1 MLKKIEA
8 YIKENLIEVIFELV
22 LVMLLMI
29 LNIIIGFIA
38 LVVFVSMHLSF
49 LQNFEDQ
56 TTLRQRNYENIEE
69 TIDSLTK
76 QAVFKMPF
84 PMVIINQDGEI
95 NWYNSKFIKML
106 EIEDEPENNIL
117 DAISS
122 LNLNEI
128 ISAGDDPLKIL
139 YRDKY
144 YQVYVNKVKAKDSK
158 EREMLLLYWIDR
170 TDLKEAKD
178 SIEKEKMAT
187 ILVYIDNLDEVKSSV
202 EDGVKATIAGNVE
215 TEIIN
220 YFNAF
225 EASVRKYDDDRFLI
239 IANNENLQKMIQ
251 KKFDILD
258 RVRDLKVQSIIPLTL
273 SIAATLDGETPLKQY
288 EIARSTMDIAL
299 GRGGDQA
306 VLRKGHNYEYFGG
319 KSKAVEKTTKVKAR
333 VVGGALRSLIDDAS
347 NVVIMPHKNAD
358 MDAIGSAIG
367 VVKLVRMRKKT
378 AYIALNSVNMS
389 IRNIM
394 ARLKEEESL
403 KGVVKSED
411 ELNSLIDSKTL
422 LIVVDHHK
430 KSISEAPDLVD
441 KINDRV
447 VIDHHRR
454 SGEFIESTELVFLE
468 PYASSTAELVT
479 ELFTYMTDNVVLS
492 KFEAE
497 ALLAGITVD
506 TKNFTVQTG
515 VRTFEAASMLRRFG
529 ADPEVVKKYFKE
541 DYEVIKNRADI
552 VRHSEIY
559 MNDTVIGILEDKVDN
574 SILIAAQAADEML
587 SINGMKASF
596 VAVKISNNET
606 HVSARSLGEI
616 SVQLIMEKLGGGGHL
631 NQAATRIDLS
641 VDLAVEELKRKIKEY
656 KDEEKESK
664 KESKKEEGVK

>member
-1 MLKKIEA
+1 MFKKIEA
-8 YIKENLIEVIFELV
+8 YVKENLIEVIFELV
-22 LVMLLMI
+22 LVIMLMI
-29 LNIIIGFIA
+29 LNIIVGFIA
-38 LVVFVSMHLSF
+38 LVIFVSLHIRF
-49 LQNFEDQ
+49 LQSFEDQ
-56 TTLRQRNYENIEE
+56 TTLRQKNFENIEE

-84 PMVIINQDGEI
+84 PMVIIKQDGEI

-128 ISAGDDPLKIL
+128 LGAGDEPLKIL
-139 YRDKY
+139 YRDNY
-144 YQVYVNKVKAKDSK
+144 YQVYVNKVKSKDSK
-158 EREMLLLYWIDR
+158 DGEMLLLYWINR

-178 SIEKEKMAT
+178 TIDKEKIAT
-187 ILVYIDNLDEVKSSV
+187 ILLYIDNLDEVKSSV
-202 EDGVKATIAGNVE
+202 EDSLRATITGNVE

-220 YFNAF
+220 YFNGYDAT
-225 EASVRKYDDDRFLI
+225 VRKYDDDRYLI
-239 IANNENLQKMIQ
+239 IANNENLQKIIQ

-273 SIAATLDGETPLKQY
+273 SIAATTDGETPLKQY
-288 EIARSTMDIAL
+288 EIARNTMDIAL

-306 VLRKGHNYEYFGG
+306 VLRRAHNYEYFGG

-347 NVVIMPHKNAD
+347 NVIIMPHKNAD

-367 VVKLVRMRKKT
+367 VVKLVRMRGKT

-394 ARLKEEESL
+394 ARINEEESL
-403 KGVVKSED
+403 KGVVKPEGELIGLVD
-411 ELNSLIDSKTL
+411 EKTL

-441 KINDRV
+441 QIKDRV

-541 DYEVIKNRADI
+541 DYLVIKNRADI
-552 VRHSEIY
+552 VRQSEIF
-559 MNDTVIGILEDKVDN
+559 MDDTIIGILEDKVDN

-596 VAVKISNNET
+596 VAVKVSNNET

-656 KDEEKESK
+656 KDEEN
-664 KESKKEEGVK
+664 ESKKEEGVK

>member
-1 MLKKIEA
+1 MFKKIEA
-8 YIKENLIEVIFELV
+8 YVKENLIEVIFELV
-22 LVMLLMI
+22 LVIMLMI

-38 LVVFVSMHLSF
+38 LVIFVSMHIRF

-56 TTLRQRNYENIEE
+56 TTLRQKNFENIEE

-84 PMVIINQDGEI
+84 PMVIIKQDGEI

-128 ISAGDDPLKIL
+128 LGAGDEPLKIL
-139 YRDKY
+139 YRDNY
-144 YQVYVNKVKAKDSK
+144 YQVYVNKVKSKDSK
-158 EREMLLLYWIDR
+158 DGEMLLLYWINR

-178 SIEKEKMAT
+178 TIDKEKIAT
-187 ILVYIDNLDEVKSSV
+187 ILLYIDNLDEVKSSV
-202 EDGVKATIAGNVE
+202 EDSLRATITGNVE

-220 YFNAF
+220 YFNGYDAT
-225 EASVRKYDDDRFLI
+225 VRKYDDDRYLI
-239 IANNENLQKMIQ
+239 IANNENLQKIIQ

-273 SIAATLDGETPLKQY
+273 SIAATTDGETPLEQY
-288 EIARSTMDIAL
+288 EIARNTMDIAL

-306 VLRKGHNYEYFGG
+306 VLRREHNYEYFGG

-347 NVVIMPHKNAD
+347 NVIIMPHKNAD

-367 VVKLVRMRKKT
+367 VVKLVRMRGKT

-394 ARLKEEESL
+394 ARLNEEESL
-403 KGVVKSED
+403 NGVVKPEG
-411 ELNSLIDSKTL
+411 ELIGLIDEKTL

-441 KINDRV
+441 QIKDRV

-468 PYASSTAELVT
+468 PYASSTSELVT

-541 DYEVIKNRADI
+541 DYLVIKNRADI
-552 VRHSEIY
+552 VRQSEIF
-559 MNDTVIGILEDKVDN
+559 MDDTIIGILEDKVDN

-656 KDEEKESK
+656 KDEEN
-664 KESKKEEGVK
+664 ESKKEEGVK

>member
-1 MLKKIEA
+1 MFKKIES
-8 YIKENLIEVIFELV
+8 YVKENLIEVIFELV
-22 LVMLLMI
+22 LVIMLMI

-38 LVVFVSMHLSF
+38 LVIFVSLHIRF

-56 TTLRQRNYENIEE
+56 TTLRQKNFENIEE

-84 PMVIINQDGEI
+84 PMVIIKQDGEI

-128 ISAGDDPLKIL
+128 LGAGDEPLKIL
-139 YRDKY
+139 YRDNY
-144 YQVYVNKVKAKDSK
+144 YQVYVNKVKSKDSK
-158 EREMLLLYWIDR
+158 DGEMLLLYWINR

-178 SIEKEKMAT
+178 IIDKEKIVT
-187 ILVYIDNLDEVKSSV
+187 ILLYIDNLDEVKSSV
-202 EDGVKATIAGNVE
+202 EDSLRATITGNVE

-220 YFNAF
+220 YFNGYDAT
-225 EASVRKYDDDRFLI
+225 VRKYDDDRYLI
-239 IANNENLQKMIQ
+239 IANNENLQKIIQ

-273 SIAATLDGETPLKQY
+273 SIAATTDGETPLEQY
-288 EIARSTMDIAL
+288 EIARNTMDIAL
-299 GRGGDQA
+299 GRGGDQV
-306 VLRKGHNYEYFGG
+306 VLRRAHNYEYFGG

-347 NVVIMPHKNAD
+347 NVIIMPHKNAD

-367 VVKLVRMRKKT
+367 VVKLVRMRGKT

-394 ARLKEEESL
+394 ARLNEEESL
-403 KGVVKSED
+403 KGVVKPEGELIGLVD
-411 ELNSLIDSKTL
+411 EKTL

-441 KINDRV
+441 QIKDRV

-468 PYASSTAELVT
+468 PYASSTSELVT

-541 DYEVIKNRADI
+541 DYLVIKNRADI
-552 VRHSEIY
+552 VRQSEIF
-559 MNDTVIGILEDKVDN
+559 MDDTIIGILEDKVDN

-656 KDEEKESK
+656 KDEEN
-664 KESKKEEGVK
+664 ESKKEEGVK

>member
-1 MLKKIEA
+1 MFKKIEA
-8 YIKENLIEVIFELV
+8 YVKENLIEVIFEFALV
-22 LVMLLMI
+22 IMLMI

-38 LVVFVSMHLSF
+38 LVIFVSLHIRF
-49 LQNFEDQ
+49 LQDFEDQ
-56 TTLRQRNYENIEE
+56 TTLMQKNFENIEE

-106 EIEDEPENNIL
+106 EIDGEPEDNIL

-122 LNLNEI
+122 INLNEI
-128 ISAGDDPLKIL
+128 LSAGDEPLKIL
-139 YRDKY
+139 YRDNY
-144 YQVYVNKVKAKDSK
+144 YQVYVNKVKSKDSK
-158 EREMLLLYWIDR
+158 DREMLLLYWINR

-178 SIEKEKMAT
+178 TIDKEKIAT
-187 ILVYIDNLDEVKSSV
+187 ILLYIDNLDEVKSSV
-202 EDGVKATIAGNVE
+202 EDSARATITGNVE

-220 YFNAF
+220 YFNAY
-225 EASVRKYDDDRFLI
+225 EATVRKYDDDRYLI
-239 IANNENLQKMIQ
+239 IANNENLQKIIQ

-273 SIAATLDGETPLKQY
+273 SISATTDGETPLKQY
-288 EIARSTMDIAL
+288 EIARNTMDIAL

-306 VLRKGHNYEYFGG
+306 VLRRGHNYEYFGG

-367 VVKLVRMRKKT
+367 VVKLVRMRGKT
-378 AYIALNSVNMS
+378 AYIALNSVNVS

-394 ARLKEEESL
+394 ARLKEEKSL
-403 KGVVKSED
+403 NGVVRTEA
-411 ELNSLIDSKTL
+411 ELSSLIDDKTL

-441 KINDRV
+441 QIRDRV

-541 DYEVIKNRADI
+541 DYMVIKNRADI
-552 VRHSEIY
+552 VRQSEIF
-559 MNDTVIGILEDKVDN
+559 MDDTIIGIREDKVDN
-574 SILIAAQAADEML
+574 SIRIAAQAADEML

-664 KESKKEEGVK
+664 KEEGVK

>member
-1 MLKKIEA
+1 MFKKIEA
-8 YIKENLIEVIFELV
+8 YVKENLIEVIFELA
-22 LVMLLMI
+22 LVIMLMI

-38 LVVFVSMHLSF
+38 LVIFVSLHIRF
-49 LQNFEDQ
+49 LQDFEDQ
-56 TTLRQRNYENIEE
+56 TTLMQKNFENIEE

-106 EIEDEPENNIL
+106 EIDGEPEDNIL

-122 LNLNEI
+122 INLNEI
-128 ISAGDDPLKIL
+128 LSAGDEPLKIL
-139 YRDKY
+139 YRDNY
-144 YQVYVNKVKAKDSK
+144 YQVYVNKVKSKDSK
-158 EREMLLLYWIDR
+158 DREMLLLYWINR

-178 SIEKEKMAT
+178 TIDKEKIAT
-187 ILVYIDNLDEVKSSV
+187 ILLYIDNLDEVKSSV
-202 EDGVKATIAGNVE
+202 EDSARATITGNVE

-220 YFNAF
+220 YFNAY
-225 EASVRKYDDDRFLI
+225 EATVRKYDDDRYLI
-239 IANNENLQKMIQ
+239 IANNENLQKIIQ

-273 SIAATLDGETPLKQY
+273 SIAATTDGETPLKQY
-288 EIARSTMDIAL
+288 EIARNTMDIAL

-306 VLRKGHNYEYFGG
+306 VLRRAHNYEYFGG

-367 VVKLVRMRKKT
+367 VVKLVRMRGKT

-403 KGVVKSED
+403 NGVVRTEAELSGLVD
-411 ELNSLIDSKTL
+411 EKTL

-441 KINDRV
+441 QIKDRV

-468 PYASSTAELVT
+468 PYASSTCELVT

-529 ADPEVVKKYFKE
+529 ADPESVKKYFKE
-541 DYEVIKNRADI
+541 DYMVIKNRADI
-552 VRHSEIY
+552 VRQSEIF
-559 MNDTVIGILEDKVDN
+559 MDDTIIGILEDKVDN

-664 KESKKEEGVK
+664 KEEGVK

>member
-1 MLKKIEA
+1 MFKKIEA
-8 YIKENLIEVIFELV
+8 YVKENLIEVIFELA
-22 LVMLLMI
+22 LVIMLMI

-38 LVVFVSMHLSF
+38 LVIFVSLHIRF
-49 LQNFEDQ
+49 LQDFEDQ
-56 TTLRQRNYENIEE
+56 TTLMQKNFENIEE

-106 EIEDEPENNIL
+106 EIDGEPEDNIL

-122 LNLNEI
+122 INLNEI
-128 ISAGDDPLKIL
+128 LSAGDEPLKIL
-139 YRDKY
+139 YRDNY
-144 YQVYVNKVKAKDSK
+144 YQVYVNKVKSKDSK
-158 EREMLLLYWIDR
+158 GREMLLLYWINR

-178 SIEKEKMAT
+178 TIDKEKIAT
-187 ILVYIDNLDEVKSSV
+187 ILLYIDNLDEVKSSV
-202 EDGVKATIAGNVE
+202 EDSARATITGNVE

-220 YFNAF
+220 YFNAY
-225 EASVRKYDDDRFLI
+225 EATVRKYDDDRYLI
-239 IANNENLQKMIQ
+239 IANNENLQKIIQ

-273 SIAATLDGETPLKQY
+273 SISATTDGETPLKQY
-288 EIARSTMDIAL
+288 EIARNTMDIAL

-306 VLRKGHNYEYFGG
+306 VLRRGHNYEYFGG

-367 VVKLVRMRKKT
+367 VVKLVRMRGKT

-394 ARLKEEESL
+394 ARLKEEKSL
-403 KGVVKSED
+403 NGVVRTEA
-411 ELNSLIDSKTL
+411 ELSSLIDDKTL

-441 KINDRV
+441 QIRDRV

-541 DYEVIKNRADI
+541 DYMVIKNRADI
-552 VRHSEIY
+552 VRQSEIF
-559 MNDTVIGILEDKVDN
+559 MDDTIIGILEDKVDN

-664 KESKKEEGVK
+664 KEEGVK

>member
-1 MLKKIEA
+1 MFKKIEA
-8 YIKENLIEVIFELV
+8 YVKENLIEVIFELV
-22 LVMLLMI
+22 LVIMLMI
-29 LNIIIGFIA
+29 LNIIVGFIA
-38 LVVFVSMHLSF
+38 LVIFVSLHIRF

-56 TTLRQRNYENIEE
+56 TTLRQKNFENIEE

-84 PMVIINQDGEI
+84 PMVIIKQDGEI

-106 EIEDEPENNIL
+106 ENEDEPENNIL

-128 ISAGDDPLKIL
+128 LGAGDEPLKIL
-139 YRDKY
+139 YRDNY
-144 YQVYVNKVKAKDSK
+144 YQVYVNKVKSKDSK
-158 EREMLLLYWIDR
+158 DGEMLLLYWINR

-178 SIEKEKMAT
+178 TIDKEKIAT
-187 ILVYIDNLDEVKSSV
+187 ILLYIDNLDEVKSSV
-202 EDGVKATIAGNVE
+202 EDSLRATITGNVE

-220 YFNAF
+220 YFNGYDAT
-225 EASVRKYDDDRFLI
+225 VRKYDDDRYLI
-239 IANNENLQKMIQ
+239 IANNENLQKIIQ

-258 RVRDLKVQSIIPLTL
+258 KVRDLKVQSIIPLTL
-273 SIAATLDGETPLKQY
+273 SIAATTDGETPLEQY
-288 EIARSTMDIAL
+288 EIARNTMDIAL

-306 VLRKGHNYEYFGG
+306 VLRRAHNYEYFGG

-347 NVVIMPHKNAD
+347 NVIIMPHKNAD

-367 VVKLVRMRKKT
+367 VVKLVRMRGKT
-378 AYIALNSVNMS
+378 PYIALNSVNMS

-394 ARLKEEESL
+394 ARINEEESL
-403 KGVVKSED
+403 KGVVKPEG
-411 ELNSLIDSKTL
+411 ELIGLIDEKTL

-441 KINDRV
+441 QIKDRV

-468 PYASSTAELVT
+468 PYASSTSELVT

-541 DYEVIKNRADI
+541 DYLVIKNRADI
-552 VRHSEIY
+552 VRQSEIF
-559 MNDTVIGILEDKVDN
+559 MDDTIIGILEDKVDN

-656 KDEEKESK
+656 KDEEN
-664 KESKKEEGVK
+664 ESKKEEGVK

>member
-1 MLKKIEA
+1 MFKKIEA
-8 YIKENLIEVIFELV
+8 YVKENLIEVIFELA
-22 LVMLLMI
+22 LVIMLMI

-38 LVVFVSMHLSF
+38 LVIFVSLHIRF
-49 LQNFEDQ
+49 LQDFEDQ
-56 TTLRQRNYENIEE
+56 TTLMQKNFENIEE

-106 EIEDEPENNIL
+106 EIDGEPEDNIL

-122 LNLNEI
+122 INLNEI
-128 ISAGDDPLKIL
+128 LSAGDEPLKIL
-139 YRDKY
+139 YRDNY
-144 YQVYVNKVKAKDSK
+144 YQVYVNKVKSKDSK
-158 EREMLLLYWIDR
+158 DREMLLLYWFNR

-178 SIEKEKMAT
+178 TIDKEKIAT
-187 ILVYIDNLDEVKSSV
+187 ILLYIDNLDEVKSSV
-202 EDGVKATIAGNVE
+202 EDSARATITGNVE

-220 YFNAF
+220 YFNAY
-225 EASVRKYDDDRFLI
+225 EATVRKYDDDRYLI
-239 IANNENLQKMIQ
+239 IANNENLQKIIQ

-273 SIAATLDGETPLKQY
+273 SISATTDGETPLKQY
-288 EIARSTMDIAL
+288 EIARNTMDIAL

-306 VLRKGHNYEYFGG
+306 VLRRGHNYEYFGG

-367 VVKLVRMRKKT
+367 VVKLVRMRGKT

-394 ARLKEEESL
+394 ARLKEEKSL
-403 KGVVKSED
+403 NGVVRTEAELSGLVD
-411 ELNSLIDSKTL
+411 EKTL

-441 KINDRV
+441 QIKDRV

-468 PYASSTAELVT
+468 PYASSTCELVT

-529 ADPEVVKKYFKE
+529 ADPESVKKYFKE
-541 DYEVIKNRADI
+541 DYMVIKNRADI
-552 VRHSEIY
+552 VRQSEIF
-559 MNDTVIGILEDKVDN
+559 MDDTIIGILEDKVDN

-664 KESKKEEGVK
+664 KEEGVK

>member
-1 MLKKIEA
+1 MFKKIEA
-8 YIKENLIEVIFELV
+8 YVKENLIEVIFELV
-22 LVMLLMI
+22 LIIMLMI

-38 LVVFVSMHLSF
+38 LVIFVSLHIRF

-56 TTLRQRNYENIEE
+56 TTLRQKNFENIEE

-84 PMVIINQDGEI
+84 PMVIIKQDGEI

-106 EIEDEPENNIL
+106 QIEDEPENNIL

-128 ISAGDDPLKIL
+128 LGAGDEPLKIL
-139 YRDKY
+139 YRDNY
-144 YQVYVNKVKAKDSK
+144 YQVYVNKVKSKDSK
-158 EREMLLLYWIDR
+158 DREMLLLYWINR

-178 SIEKEKMAT
+178 TIDKEKIAT
-187 ILVYIDNLDEVKSSV
+187 ILLYIDNLDEVKSSV
-202 EDGVKATIAGNVE
+202 EDSVRATITGNVE

-220 YFNAF
+220 YFNGYDAT
-225 EASVRKYDDDRFLI
+225 VRKYDDDRYLI
-239 IANNENLQKMIQ
+239 IANNENLQKIIQ

-258 RVRDLKVQSIIPLTL
+258 RVRDLKIQSIIPLTL
-273 SIAATLDGETPLKQY
+273 SIAATTDGETPLEQY
-288 EIARSTMDIAL
+288 EIARNTMDIAL

-306 VLRKGHNYEYFGG
+306 VLRREHNYEYFGG

-347 NVVIMPHKNAD
+347 NVIIMPHKNAD

-367 VVKLVRMRKKT
+367 VVKLVRMRGKT

-394 ARLKEEESL
+394 ARINEEESL
-403 KGVVKSED
+403 KGVVKPEGELIGLVD
-411 ELNSLIDSKTL
+411 EKTL

-441 KINDRV
+441 QIKDRV

-468 PYASSTAELVT
+468 PYASSTSELIT

-541 DYEVIKNRADI
+541 DYLVIKNRADI
-552 VRHSEIY
+552 VRQSEIF
-559 MNDTVIGILEDKVDN
+559 MDDTIIGILEDKVDN

-656 KDEEKESK
+656 KDEEN
-664 KESKKEEGVK
+664 ESKKEEGVK

>member
-1 MLKKIEA
+1 MFKKIEA
-8 YIKENLIEVIFELV
+8 YVKENLIEVIFELA
-22 LVMLLMI
+22 LVIMLMI

-38 LVVFVSMHLSF
+38 LVIFVSLHIRF
-49 LQNFEDQ
+49 LQDFEDQ
-56 TTLRQRNYENIEE
+56 TTLMQKNFENIEE

-95 NWYNSKFIKML
+95 NWCNSKFIKML
-106 EIEDEPENNIL
+106 EIDGEPEDNIL

-122 LNLNEI
+122 INLNEI
-128 ISAGDDPLKIL
+128 LSAGDEPLKIL
-139 YRDKY
+139 YRDNY
-144 YQVYVNKVKAKDSK
+144 YQVYVNKVKSKDSK
-158 EREMLLLYWIDR
+158 DREMLLLYWINR

-178 SIEKEKMAT
+178 TIDKEKIAT
-187 ILVYIDNLDEVKSSV
+187 ILLYIDNLDEVKSSV
-202 EDGVKATIAGNVE
+202 EDSARATITGNVE

-220 YFNAF
+220 YFNAY
-225 EASVRKYDDDRFLI
+225 EATVRKYDDDRYLI
-239 IANNENLQKMIQ
+239 IANNENLQKIIQ

-273 SIAATLDGETPLKQY
+273 SISATTDGETPLKQY
-288 EIARSTMDIAL
+288 EIARNTMDIAL

-306 VLRKGHNYEYFGG
+306 VLRRGHNYEYFGG

-367 VVKLVRMRKKT
+367 VVKLVRMRGKT
-378 AYIALNSVNMS
+378 AYIALNSVNVS

-394 ARLKEEESL
+394 ARLKEEKSL
-403 KGVVKSED
+403 NGVVRTEA
-411 ELNSLIDSKTL
+411 ELSSLIDDKTL

-441 KINDRV
+441 QIRDRV

-541 DYEVIKNRADI
+541 DYMVIKNRADI
-552 VRHSEIY
+552 VRQSEIF
-559 MNDTVIGILEDKVDN
+559 MDDTIIGILEDKVDN

-664 KESKKEEGVK
+664 KEEGVK

>member
-1 MLKKIEA
+1 MFKKIEV
-8 YIKENLIEVIFELV
+8 YVKENLIEVIFELV
-22 LVMLLMI
+22 LVIMLMI

-38 LVVFVSMHLSF
+38 LVIFVSLHVRF

-56 TTLRQRNYENIEE
+56 TTLRQKNFENIEE

-84 PMVIINQDGEI
+84 PMVIIKQDGEI

-128 ISAGDDPLKIL
+128 LGAGDEPLKIL
-139 YRDKY
+139 YRDNY
-144 YQVYVNKVKAKDSK
+144 YQVYVNKVKSKDSK
-158 EREMLLLYWIDR
+158 DGEMLLLYWINR

-178 SIEKEKMAT
+178 TIDKEKIAT
-187 ILVYIDNLDEVKSSV
+187 ILLYIDNLDEVKSSV
-202 EDGVKATIAGNVE
+202 EDSLRATITGNVE

-220 YFNAF
+220 YFNGYDAT
-225 EASVRKYDDDRFLI
+225 VRKYDDDRYLI
-239 IANNENLQKMIQ
+239 IANNENLQKIIQ

-258 RVRDLKVQSIIPLTL
+258 KVRDLKVQSIIPLTL
-273 SIAATLDGETPLKQY
+273 SIASTTDGETPLEQY
-288 EIARSTMDIAL
+288 EIARNTMDIAL

-306 VLRKGHNYEYFGG
+306 VLRRGHNYEYFGG

-347 NVVIMPHKNAD
+347 NVIIMPHKNAD

-367 VVKLVRMRKKT
+367 VVKLVRMRGKT
-378 AYIALNSVNMS
+378 PYIALNSVNMS

-394 ARLKEEESL
+394 ARINEEESL
-403 KGVVKSED
+403 KGVVKPEG
-411 ELNSLIDSKTL
+411 ELIGLIDEKTL

-441 KINDRV
+441 QIKDRV

-468 PYASSTAELVT
+468 PYASSTSELVT

-541 DYEVIKNRADI
+541 DYLVIKNRADI
-552 VRHSEIY
+552 VRQSEIF
-559 MNDTVIGILEDKVDN
+559 MDDTIIGILEDKVDN

-656 KDEEKESK
+656 KDEEN
-664 KESKKEEGVK
+664 ESKKEEGVK

>member
-1 MLKKIEA
+1 MFKKIEA
-8 YIKENLIEVIFELV
+8 YVKENLIEVIFEFALV
-22 LVMLLMI
+22 IMLMI

-38 LVVFVSMHLSF
+38 LVIFVSLHIRF
-49 LQNFEDQ
+49 LQDFEDQ
-56 TTLRQRNYENIEE
+56 TTLMQKNFENIEE

-106 EIEDEPENNIL
+106 EIDGEPEDNIL

-122 LNLNEI
+122 INLNEI
-128 ISAGDDPLKIL
+128 LSAGDEPLKIL
-139 YRDKY
+139 YRDNY
-144 YQVYVNKVKAKDSK
+144 YQVYVNKVKSKDSK
-158 EREMLLLYWIDR
+158 DREMLLLYWINR

-178 SIEKEKMAT
+178 TIDKEKIAT
-187 ILVYIDNLDEVKSSV
+187 ILLYIDNLDEVKSSV
-202 EDGVKATIAGNVE
+202 EDSARATITGNVE

-220 YFNAF
+220 YFNAY
-225 EASVRKYDDDRFLI
+225 EATVRKYDDDRYLI
-239 IANNENLQKMIQ
+239 IANNENLQKIIQ

-273 SIAATLDGETPLKQY
+273 SISATTDGETPLKQY
-288 EIARSTMDIAL
+288 EIARNTMDIVL

-306 VLRKGHNYEYFGG
+306 VLRRAHNYEYFGG

-367 VVKLVRMRKKT
+367 VVKLVRMRGKT

-394 ARLKEEESL
+394 ARLKEEKSL
-403 KGVVKSED
+403 NGVVRTEAELSGLVD
-411 ELNSLIDSKTL
+411 EKTL

-441 KINDRV
+441 QIKDRV

-468 PYASSTAELVT
+468 PYASSTCELVT

-541 DYEVIKNRADI
+541 DYMVIKNRADI
-552 VRHSEIY
+552 VRQSEIF
-559 MNDTVIGILEDKVDN
+559 MDDTIIGILEDKVDN

-664 KESKKEEGVK
+664 KEEGVK

>member
-1 MLKKIEA
+1 MLRKIEN
-8 YIKENLIEVIFELV
+8 YIKENIIEVIFELA
-22 LVMLLMI
+22 LVILLMI

-38 LVVFVSMHLSF
+38 LVIFVSMHLNF
-49 LQNFEDQ
+49 IRNFEDR
-56 TTLRQRNYENIEE
+56 TTLRQKNFEIIEE

-84 PMVIINQDGEI
+84 PIVVINQDGEI

-106 EIEDEPENNIL
+106 QIDGEPEDNIV

-122 LNLNEI
+122 INIGEI
-128 ISAGDDPLKIL
+128 LSAGDDALKIL

-144 YQVYVNKVKAKDSK
+144 YHLYVNKVKAKDSK
-158 EREMLLLYWIDR
+158 DRQMLLLYWIDR

-178 SIEKEKMAT
+178 TIEKERNAT
-187 ILVYIDNLDEVKSSV
+187 ILLYIDNLDEVKNSV
-202 EDGVKATIAGNVE
+202 EDNMKATIVGNVE

-220 YFNAF
+220 YFGAY
-225 EASVRKYDDDRFLI
+225 EATVRKYDDDRYLI
-239 IANNENLQKMIQ
+239 IANNENLQKIIQ

-258 RVRDLKVQSIIPLTL
+258 RVRELKVQSIIPITL
-273 SIAATLDGETPLKQY
+273 SIAATIDGETPLKQY
-288 EIARSTMDIAL
+288 DIARSTMDIAL

-306 VLRKGHNYEYFGG
+306 VFRSGHNYEYFGG

-367 VVKLVRMRKKT
+367 VVKLVRMRNKT

-389 IRNIM
+389 IKNIM
-394 ARLKEEESL
+394 ARLNEEESL
-403 KGVVKSED
+403 KDVVKTED
-411 ELNSLIDSKTL
+411 ELNGLIDDKTL

-430 KSISEAPDLVD
+430 KSISEAPNLLD
-441 KINDRV
+441 KIKDRV

-454 SGEFIESTELVFLE
+454 SNEFIESTELVFLE
-468 PYASSTAELVT
+468 PYASSTSELVT

-506 TKNFTVQTG
+506 TKNFTIQTG

-541 DYEVIKNRADI
+541 DYLVIKNRADI
-552 VRHSEIY
+552 IRQSEIF
-559 MNDTVIGILEDKVDN
+559 MHDIAIGILEDKVDN
-574 SILIAAQAADEML
+574 SVLIAAQAADELL
-587 SINGMKASF
+587 SINGIKASF
-596 VAVKISNNET
+596 VAVRISNNET

-631 NQAATRIDLS
+631 TQAATRIDLS
-641 VDLAVEELKRKIKEY
+641 VELAVEELKRKIKEY
-656 KDEEKESK
+656 KDEEN
-664 KESKKEEGVK
+664 ESKKEEGVK

>member
-1 MLKKIEA
+1 MFKKIEA
-8 YIKENLIEVIFELV
+8 YVKENLIEVIFELA
-22 LVMLLMI
+22 LVILLMI

-38 LVVFVSMHLSF
+38 LVIFVSLHIRF
-49 LQNFEDQ
+49 LQDFEDQ
-56 TTLRQRNYENIEE
+56 TTLMQKNFENIEE

-106 EIEDEPENNIL
+106 EIDGEPENNIL

-122 LNLNEI
+122 INLNEI
-128 ISAGDDPLKIL
+128 LSAGDEPLKIL
-139 YRDKY
+139 YRDNY
-144 YQVYVNKVKAKDSK
+144 YQVYVNKVKSKDSK
-158 EREMLLLYWIDR
+158 DREMLLLYWINR

-178 SIEKEKMAT
+178 TIDKEKIAT
-187 ILVYIDNLDEVKSSV
+187 ILLYIDNLDEVKSSV
-202 EDGVKATIAGNVE
+202 EDSARATITGNVE

-220 YFNAF
+220 YFNAY
-225 EASVRKYDDDRFLI
+225 EATVRKYDDDRYLI
-239 IANNENLQKMIQ
+239 IANNENLQKIIQ

-273 SIAATLDGETPLKQY
+273 SISATTDGETPLKQY
-288 EIARSTMDIAL
+288 EIARNTMDIAL

-306 VLRKGHNYEYFGG
+306 VLRRGHNYEYFGG

-367 VVKLVRMRKKT
+367 VVKLVRMRGKT

-394 ARLKEEESL
+394 ARLKEEKSL
-403 KGVVKSED
+403 NGVVRTEA
-411 ELNSLIDSKTL
+411 ELSSLIDDKTL

-441 KINDRV
+441 QIRDRV

-541 DYEVIKNRADI
+541 DYMVIKNRADI
-552 VRHSEIY
+552 VRQSEIF
-559 MNDTVIGILEDKVDN
+559 MDDTIIGILEDKVDN

-664 KESKKEEGVK
+664 KEEGVK

>member
-1 MLKKIEA
+1 MFKKIEA
-8 YIKENLIEVIFELV
+8 YVKENLIEVIFELA
-22 LVMLLMI
+22 LVIMLMI

-38 LVVFVSMHLSF
+38 LVIFVSLHIRF
-49 LQNFEDQ
+49 LQDFEDQ
-56 TTLRQRNYENIEE
+56 TTLMQKNFENIEE

-84 PMVIINQDGEI
+84 PMVIISQDGEI

-106 EIEDEPENNIL
+106 EIDGEPENNIL

-128 ISAGDDPLKIL
+128 LSAGDEPLKIL
-139 YRDKY
+139 YRDNY
-144 YQVYVNKVKAKDSK
+144 YQVYVNKVKSKDSK
-158 EREMLLLYWIDR
+158 DREMLLLYWINR

-178 SIEKEKMAT
+178 TIDKEKIAT
-187 ILVYIDNLDEVKSSV
+187 ILLYIDNLDEVKSSV
-202 EDGVKATIAGNVE
+202 EDSARATITGNVE

-220 YFNAF
+220 YFNAY
-225 EASVRKYDDDRFLI
+225 EATVRKYDDDRYLI
-239 IANNENLQKMIQ
+239 IANNENLQKIIQ

-273 SIAATLDGETPLKQY
+273 SISATTDGETPLKQY
-288 EIARSTMDIAL
+288 EIARNTMDIAL

-306 VLRKGHNYEYFGG
+306 VLRRGHNYEYFGG

-367 VVKLVRMRKKT
+367 VVKLVRMRGKT

-403 KGVVKSED
+403 NGVVRTEAELSGLVD
-411 ELNSLIDSKTL
+411 EKTL

-441 KINDRV
+441 QIRDRV

-468 PYASSTAELVT
+468 PYASSTCELVT

-529 ADPEVVKKYFKE
+529 ADPESVKKYFKE
-541 DYEVIKNRADI
+541 DYMVIKNRADI
-552 VRHSEIY
+552 VRQSEIF
-559 MNDTVIGILEDKVDN
+559 MDDTIIGILEDKVDN

-656 KDEEKESK
+656 KDEEKK
-664 KESKKEEGVK
+664 SKKEEGVK

>member
-1 MLKKIEA
+1 MFKKIEA
-8 YIKENLIEVIFELV
+8 YVKENLIEVIFELV
-22 LVMLLMI
+22 LVIMLMI

-38 LVVFVSMHLSF
+38 LVIFVSLHIRF

-56 TTLRQRNYENIEE
+56 TTLRQKNFENIEE

-84 PMVIINQDGEI
+84 PMVIIKQDGEI

-128 ISAGDDPLKIL
+128 LGAGDEPLKIL
-139 YRDKY
+139 YRDNY
-144 YQVYVNKVKAKDSK
+144 YQVYVNKVKSKDSK
-158 EREMLLLYWIDR
+158 DGEMLLLYWINR

-178 SIEKEKMAT
+178 TIDKEKIAT
-187 ILVYIDNLDEVKSSV
+187 ILLYIDNLDEVKSSV
-202 EDGVKATIAGNVE
+202 EDSLRATITGNVE

-220 YFNAF
+220 YFNGYDAT
-225 EASVRKYDDDRFLI
+225 VRKYDDDRYLI
-239 IANNENLQKMIQ
+239 IANNENLQKIIQ

-258 RVRDLKVQSIIPLTL
+258 KVRDLKVQSIIPLTL
-273 SIAATLDGETPLKQY
+273 SIASTTDGETPLEQY
-288 EIARSTMDIAL
+288 EIARNTMDIAL

-306 VLRKGHNYEYFGG
+306 VLRRGHNYEYFGG

-347 NVVIMPHKNAD
+347 NVIIMPHKNAD

-367 VVKLVRMRKKT
+367 VVKLVRMRGKT
-378 AYIALNSVNMS
+378 PYIALNSVNMS

-394 ARLKEEESL
+394 ARINEEESL
-403 KGVVKSED
+403 KGVVKPEG
-411 ELNSLIDSKTL
+411 ELIGLIDEKTL

-441 KINDRV
+441 QIKDRV

-468 PYASSTAELVT
+468 PYASSTSELVT

-541 DYEVIKNRADI
+541 DYLVIKNRADI
-552 VRHSEIY
+552 VRQSEIF
-559 MNDTVIGILEDKVDN
+559 MDDTIIGILEDKVDN

-656 KDEEKESK
+656 KDEEN
-664 KESKKEEGVK
+664 ESKKEEGVK

>member
-1 MLKKIEA
+1 MFKKIEA
-8 YIKENLIEVIFELV
+8 YVKENLIEVIFEFALV
-22 LVMLLMI
+22 IMLMI

-38 LVVFVSMHLSF
+38 LVIFVSLHIRF
-49 LQNFEDQ
+49 LQDFEDQ
-56 TTLRQRNYENIEE
+56 TTLMQKNFENIEE

-106 EIEDEPENNIL
+106 EIDGEPEDNIL

-122 LNLNEI
+122 INLNEI
-128 ISAGDDPLKIL
+128 LSAGDEPLKIL
-139 YRDKY
+139 YRDNY
-144 YQVYVNKVKAKDSK
+144 YQVYVNKVKSKDSK
-158 EREMLLLYWIDR
+158 DREMLLLYWINR

-178 SIEKEKMAT
+178 TIDKEKIAT
-187 ILVYIDNLDEVKSSV
+187 ILLYIDNLDEVKSSV
-202 EDGVKATIAGNVE
+202 EDSARATITGNVE

-220 YFNAF
+220 YFNAY
-225 EASVRKYDDDRFLI
+225 EATVRKYDDDRYLI
-239 IANNENLQKMIQ
+239 IANNENLQKIIQ

-273 SIAATLDGETPLKQY
+273 SISATTDGETPLKQY
-288 EIARSTMDIAL
+288 EIARNTMDIAL

-306 VLRKGHNYEYFGG
+306 VLRRGHNYEYFGG

-367 VVKLVRMRKKT
+367 VVKLVRMRGKT
-378 AYIALNSVNMS
+378 AYIALNSVNVS

-394 ARLKEEESL
+394 ARLKEEKSL
-403 KGVVKSED
+403 NGVVRTEA
-411 ELNSLIDSKTL
+411 ELSSLIDDKTL

-441 KINDRV
+441 QIRDRV

-541 DYEVIKNRADI
+541 DYMVIKNRADI
-552 VRHSEIY
+552 VRQSEIF
-559 MNDTVIGILEDKVDN
+559 MDDTIIGILEDKVDN

-664 KESKKEEGVK
+664 KEEGVK

>member
-1 MLKKIEA
+1 MFKKIEA
-8 YIKENLIEVIFELV
+8 YVKENLIEVIFELA
-22 LVMLLMI
+22 LVIMLMI

-38 LVVFVSMHLSF
+38 LVIFVSLHIRF
-49 LQNFEDQ
+49 LQDFEDQ
-56 TTLRQRNYENIEE
+56 TTLMQKNFENIEE

-106 EIEDEPENNIL
+106 EIDGEPEDNIL

-122 LNLNEI
+122 INLNEI
-128 ISAGDDPLKIL
+128 LSAGDEPLKIL
-139 YRDKY
+139 YRDNY
-144 YQVYVNKVKAKDSK
+144 YQVYVNKVKSKDSK
-158 EREMLLLYWIDR
+158 DREMLLLYWINR

-178 SIEKEKMAT
+178 TIDKEKIAT
-187 ILVYIDNLDEVKSSV
+187 ILLYIDNLNEVKSSV
-202 EDGVKATIAGNVE
+202 EDSARATITGNVE

-220 YFNAF
+220 YFNAY
-225 EASVRKYDDDRFLI
+225 EATVRKYDDDRYLI
-239 IANNENLQKMIQ
+239 IANNENLQKIIQ

-273 SIAATLDGETPLKQY
+273 SISATTDGETPLKQY
-288 EIARSTMDIAL
+288 EIARNTMDIAL

-306 VLRKGHNYEYFGG
+306 VLRRGHNYEYFGG

-367 VVKLVRMRKKT
+367 VVKLVRMRGKT

-403 KGVVKSED
+403 NGVVRTEA
-411 ELNSLIDSKTL
+411 ELSGLVDDKTL

-441 KINDRV
+441 QIKDRV

-468 PYASSTAELVT
+468 PYASSTCELVT

-529 ADPEVVKKYFKE
+529 ADPESVKKYFKE
-541 DYEVIKNRADI
+541 DYMVIKNRADI
-552 VRHSEIY
+552 VRQSEIF
-559 MNDTVIGILEDKVDN
+559 MDDTIIGILEDKVDN

-664 KESKKEEGVK
+664 KEEGVK

>member
-1 MLKKIEA
+1 MFKKIEA
-8 YIKENLIEVIFELV
+8 YVKENLIEVIFELA
-22 LVMLLMI
+22 LVIMLMI

-38 LVVFVSMHLSF
+38 LVIFVSLHIRF
-49 LQNFEDQ
+49 LQDFEDQ
-56 TTLRQRNYENIEE
+56 TTLMQKNFENIEE

-106 EIEDEPENNIL
+106 EIDGEPEDNIL

-122 LNLNEI
+122 INLNEI
-128 ISAGDDPLKIL
+128 LSAGDEPLKIL
-139 YRDKY
+139 YRDNY
-144 YQVYVNKVKAKDSK
+144 YQVYVNKVKSKDSK
-158 EREMLLLYWIDR
+158 DREMLLLYWINR

-178 SIEKEKMAT
+178 TIDKEKIAT
-187 ILVYIDNLDEVKSSV
+187 ILLYIDNLDEVKSSV
-202 EDGVKATIAGNVE
+202 EDSARATITGNVE

-220 YFNAF
+220 YFNAY
-225 EASVRKYDDDRFLI
+225 EATVRKYDDDRYLI
-239 IANNENLQKMIQ
+239 IANNENLQKIIQ

-273 SIAATLDGETPLKQY
+273 SISATTDGETPLKQY
-288 EIARSTMDIAL
+288 EIARNTMDIAL

-306 VLRKGHNYEYFGG
+306 VLRRGHNYEYFGG

-367 VVKLVRMRKKT
+367 VVKLVRMRGKT
-378 AYIALNSVNMS
+378 AYIALNSVNVS

-394 ARLKEEESL
+394 ARLKEEKSL
-403 KGVVKSED
+403 NGVVRTEA
-411 ELNSLIDSKTL
+411 ELSSLIDDKTL

-441 KINDRV
+441 QIRDRV

-541 DYEVIKNRADI
+541 DYMVIKNRADI
-552 VRHSEIY
+552 VRQSEIF
-559 MNDTVIGILEDKVDN
+559 MDDTIIGILEDKVDN

-656 KDEEKESK
+656 KDEEKK
-664 KESKKEEGVK
+664 SKKEEGVK

>member
-1 MLKKIEA
+1 MFKKIEA
-8 YIKENLIEVIFELV
+8 YVKENLIEVIFELA
-22 LVMLLMI
+22 LVIMLMI

-38 LVVFVSMHLSF
+38 LVIFVSLHIRF

-56 TTLRQRNYENIEE
+56 TTLMQKNFENIEE

-106 EIEDEPENNIL
+106 EIDGEPEDNIL

-122 LNLNEI
+122 INLNEI
-128 ISAGDDPLKIL
+128 LSAGDEPLKIL
-139 YRDKY
+139 YRDNY
-144 YQVYVNKVKAKDSK
+144 YQVYVNKVKSKDSK
-158 EREMLLLYWIDR
+158 DREMLLLYWINR

-178 SIEKEKMAT
+178 TIDKEKIAT
-187 ILVYIDNLDEVKSSV
+187 ILLYIDNLDEVKSSV
-202 EDGVKATIAGNVE
+202 EDSARATITGNVE

-220 YFNAF
+220 YFNAY
-225 EASVRKYDDDRFLI
+225 EATVRKYDDDRYLI
-239 IANNENLQKMIQ
+239 IANNENLQKIIQ

-258 RVRDLKVQSIIPLTL
+258 RIRDLKVQSIIPLTL
-273 SIAATLDGETPLKQY
+273 SISATTDGETPLKQY
-288 EIARSTMDIAL
+288 EIARNTMDIAL

-306 VLRKGHNYEYFGG
+306 VLRRGHNYEYFGG

-367 VVKLVRMRKKT
+367 VVKLVRMRGKT

-403 KGVVKSED
+403 NGVVRTEA
-411 ELNSLIDSKTL
+411 ELSSLIDDKTL

-441 KINDRV
+441 QIRDRV

-479 ELFTYMTDNVVLS
+479 ELFTYMTDNVILS

-541 DYEVIKNRADI
+541 DYMVIKNRADI
-552 VRHSEIY
+552 VRQSEIF
-559 MNDTVIGILEDKVDN
+559 MDDTIIGILEDKVDN

-664 KESKKEEGVK
+664 KEEGVK

>member
-1 MLKKIEA
+1 MFKKIEA
-8 YIKENLIEVIFELV
+8 YVKENLIEVIFELV
-22 LVMLLMI
+22 LVIMLMI
-29 LNIIIGFIA
+29 LNIIVGFIA
-38 LVVFVSMHLSF
+38 LVIFVSLHIRF
-49 LQNFEDQ
+49 LQSFEDQ
-56 TTLRQRNYENIEE
+56 TTLRQKNFENIEE

-84 PMVIINQDGEI
+84 PMVIIKQDGEI

-106 EIEDEPENNIL
+106 ENEDEPENNIL
-117 DAISS
+117 DTISS

-128 ISAGDDPLKIL
+128 LGAGDEPLKIL
-139 YRDKY
+139 YRDNY
-144 YQVYVNKVKAKDSK
+144 YQVYVNKVKSKDSK
-158 EREMLLLYWIDR
+158 DGEMLLLYWINR

-178 SIEKEKMAT
+178 TIDKEKIAT
-187 ILVYIDNLDEVKSSV
+187 ILLYIDNLDEVKSSV
-202 EDGVKATIAGNVE
+202 EDSLRATITGNVE

-220 YFNAF
+220 YFNGYDAT
-225 EASVRKYDDDRFLI
+225 VRKYDDDRYLI
-239 IANNENLQKMIQ
+239 IANNENLQKIIQ

-273 SIAATLDGETPLKQY
+273 SIAATTDGETPLEQY
-288 EIARSTMDIAL
+288 EIARNTMDIAL

-306 VLRKGHNYEYFGG
+306 VLRRGHNYEYFGG

-347 NVVIMPHKNAD
+347 NVIIMPHKNAD

-367 VVKLVRMRKKT
+367 VVKLVRMRGKT
-378 AYIALNSVNMS
+378 PYIALNSVNMS

-394 ARLKEEESL
+394 ARINEEESL
-403 KGVVKSED
+403 KGVVKPEG
-411 ELNSLIDSKTL
+411 ELIGLIDDKTL

-441 KINDRV
+441 QIKDRV

-468 PYASSTAELVT
+468 PYASSTSELVT

-541 DYEVIKNRADI
+541 DYLVIKNRADI
-552 VRHSEIY
+552 VRQSEIF
-559 MNDTVIGILEDKVDN
+559 MDDTIIGILEDKVDN

-656 KDEEKESK
+656 KDEEN
-664 KESKKEEGVK
+664 ESKKEEGVK

>member
-1 MLKKIEA
+1 MFKKIEA
-8 YIKENLIEVIFELV
+8 YVKENLIEVIFEFALV
-22 LVMLLMI
+22 IMLMI

-38 LVVFVSMHLSF
+38 LVIFVSLHIRF
-49 LQNFEDQ
+49 LQDFEDQ
-56 TTLRQRNYENIEE
+56 TTLMQKNFENIEE

-106 EIEDEPENNIL
+106 EIDGEPEDNIL

-122 LNLNEI
+122 INLNEI
-128 ISAGDDPLKIL
+128 LSAGDEPLKIL
-139 YRDKY
+139 YRDNY
-144 YQVYVNKVKAKDSK
+144 YQVYVNKVKSKDSK
-158 EREMLLLYWIDR
+158 DREMLLLYWINR

-178 SIEKEKMAT
+178 TIDKEKIAT
-187 ILVYIDNLDEVKSSV
+187 ILLYIDNLDEVKSSV
-202 EDGVKATIAGNVE
+202 EDSARATITGNVE

-220 YFNAF
+220 YFNAY
-225 EASVRKYDDDRFLI
+225 EATVRKYDDDRYLI
-239 IANNENLQKMIQ
+239 IANNENLQKIIQ

-273 SIAATLDGETPLKQY
+273 SISATTDGETPLKQY
-288 EIARSTMDIAL
+288 EIARNTMDIAL

-306 VLRKGHNYEYFGG
+306 VLRRGHNYEYFGG

-367 VVKLVRMRKKT
+367 VVKLVRMRGKT

-403 KGVVKSED
+403 NGVVRTEAELSGLVD
-411 ELNSLIDSKTL
+411 EKTL

-441 KINDRV
+441 QIRDRV

-468 PYASSTAELVT
+468 PYASSTCELVT

-541 DYEVIKNRADI
+541 DYMVIKNRADI
-552 VRHSEIY
+552 VRQSEIF
-559 MNDTVIGILEDKVDN
+559 MDDTIIGILEDKVDN

-664 KESKKEEGVK
+664 KEEGVK

>member
-1 MLKKIEA
+1 MFKKIEA
-8 YIKENLIEVIFELV
+8 YVKENLIEVIFELA
-22 LVMLLMI
+22 LVIMLMI

-38 LVVFVSMHLSF
+38 LVIFVSLHIRF
-49 LQNFEDQ
+49 LQDFEDQ
-56 TTLRQRNYENIEE
+56 TTLMQKNFENIEE

-106 EIEDEPENNIL
+106 EIDGEPEDNIL

-122 LNLNEI
+122 INLNEI
-128 ISAGDDPLKIL
+128 LSAGDEPLKIL
-139 YRDKY
+139 YRDNY
-144 YQVYVNKVKAKDSK
+144 YQVYVNKVKSKDSK
-158 EREMLLLYWIDR
+158 DREMLLLYWINR

-178 SIEKEKMAT
+178 TIDKEKIAT
-187 ILVYIDNLDEVKSSV
+187 ILLYIDNLDEVKSSV
-202 EDGVKATIAGNVE
+202 EDSARATITGNVE

-220 YFNAF
+220 YFNAY
-225 EASVRKYDDDRFLI
+225 EATVRKYDDDRYLI
-239 IANNENLQKMIQ
+239 IANNENLQKIIQ

-273 SIAATLDGETPLKQY
+273 SISATTDGETPLKQY
-288 EIARSTMDIAL
+288 EIARNTMDIAL

-306 VLRKGHNYEYFGG
+306 VLRRAHNYEYFGG

-367 VVKLVRMRKKT
+367 VVKLVRMRGKT

-394 ARLKEEESL
+394 ARLKEEKSL
-403 KGVVKSED
+403 NGVVRTEAELSGLVD
-411 ELNSLIDSKTL
+411 EKTL

-441 KINDRV
+441 QIRDRV

-541 DYEVIKNRADI
+541 DYMVIKNRADI
-552 VRHSEIY
+552 VRQSEIF
-559 MNDTVIGILEDKVDN
+559 MDDTIIGILEDKVDN

-664 KESKKEEGVK
+664 KEEGVK

>member
-1 MLKKIEA
+1 MFKKIEA
-8 YIKENLIEVIFELV
+8 YVKENLIEVIFELA
-22 LVMLLMI
+22 LVIMLMI

-38 LVVFVSMHLSF
+38 LVIFVSLHIRF
-49 LQNFEDQ
+49 LQDFEDQ
-56 TTLRQRNYENIEE
+56 TTLMQKNFENIEE

-106 EIEDEPENNIL
+106 EIDGEPEDNIL

-122 LNLNEI
+122 INLNEI
-128 ISAGDDPLKIL
+128 LSAGDEPLKIL
-139 YRDKY
+139 YRDNY
-144 YQVYVNKVKAKDSK
+144 YQVYVNKVKSKDSK
-158 EREMLLLYWIDR
+158 DREMLLLYWINR

-178 SIEKEKMAT
+178 TIDKEKIAT
-187 ILVYIDNLDEVKSSV
+187 ILLYIDNLDEVKSSV
-202 EDGVKATIAGNVE
+202 EDSARATITGNVE

-220 YFNAF
+220 YFNAY
-225 EASVRKYDDDRFLI
+225 EATVRKYDDDRYLI
-239 IANNENLQKMIQ
+239 IANNENLQKIIQ

-273 SIAATLDGETPLKQY
+273 SISATTDGETPLKQY
-288 EIARSTMDIAL
+288 EIARNTMDIAL

-306 VLRKGHNYEYFGG
+306 VLRRAHNYEYFGG

-367 VVKLVRMRKKT
+367 VVKLVRMRGKT

-394 ARLKEEESL
+394 ARLKEEKSL
-403 KGVVKSED
+403 NGVVRTEA
-411 ELNSLIDSKTL
+411 ELSSLIDDKTL

-441 KINDRV
+441 QIRDRV

-541 DYEVIKNRADI
+541 DYMVIKNRADI
-552 VRHSEIY
+552 VRQSEIF
-559 MNDTVIGILEDKVDN
+559 MDDTIIGILEDKVDN
-574 SILIAAQAADEML
+574 SVLIAAQAADEML

-664 KESKKEEGVK
+664 KEEGVK

>member
-1 MLKKIEA
+1 MFKKIEA
-8 YIKENLIEVIFELV
+8 YVKENLIEVIFELA
-22 LVMLLMI
+22 LVIMLMI

-38 LVVFVSMHLSF
+38 LVIFVSLHIRF
-49 LQNFEDQ
+49 LQDFEDQ
-56 TTLRQRNYENIEE
+56 TTLMQKNFENIEE

-106 EIEDEPENNIL
+106 EIDGEPEDNIL

-122 LNLNEI
+122 INLNEI
-128 ISAGDDPLKIL
+128 LSAGDEPLKIL
-139 YRDKY
+139 YRDNY
-144 YQVYVNKVKAKDSK
+144 YQVYVNKVKSKDSK
-158 EREMLLLYWIDR
+158 DREMLLLYWINR

-178 SIEKEKMAT
+178 TIDKEKIAT
-187 ILVYIDNLDEVKSSV
+187 ILLYIDNLDEVKSSV
-202 EDGVKATIAGNVE
+202 EDSARATITGNVE

-220 YFNAF
+220 YFNAY
-225 EASVRKYDDDRFLI
+225 EATVRKYDDDRYLI
-239 IANNENLQKMIQ
+239 IANNENLQKIIQ

-273 SIAATLDGETPLKQY
+273 SISATTDGETPLKQY
-288 EIARSTMDIAL
+288 EIARNTMDIAL

-306 VLRKGHNYEYFGG
+306 VLRRGHNYEYFGG

-367 VVKLVRMRKKT
+367 VVKLVRMRGKT

-394 ARLKEEESL
+394 ARLKEEKGL
-403 KGVVKSED
+403 NGVVRTEA
-411 ELNSLIDSKTL
+411 ELSSLINDKTL

-441 KINDRV
+441 QIRDRV

-541 DYEVIKNRADI
+541 DYMVIKNRADI
-552 VRHSEIY
+552 VRQSEIF
-559 MNDTVIGILEDKVDN
+559 MDDTIIGILEDKVDN

-664 KESKKEEGVK
+664 KEEGVK

>member
-1 MLKKIEA
+1 MFKKIEA
-8 YIKENLIEVIFELV
+8 YVKENLIEVIFELA
-22 LVMLLMI
+22 LVIMLMI

-38 LVVFVSMHLSF
+38 LVIFVSLHIRF
-49 LQNFEDQ
+49 LQDFEDQ
-56 TTLRQRNYENIEE
+56 TTLMQKNFENIEE

-106 EIEDEPENNIL
+106 EIDGEPEDNIL

-122 LNLNEI
+122 ININEI
-128 ISAGDDPLKIL
+128 LSAGDEPLKIL
-139 YRDKY
+139 YRDNY
-144 YQVYVNKVKAKDSK
+144 YQVYVNKVKSKDSK
-158 EREMLLLYWIDR
+158 DREMLLLYWINR

-178 SIEKEKMAT
+178 TIDKEKIAT
-187 ILVYIDNLDEVKSSV
+187 ILLYIDNLDEVKSSV
-202 EDGVKATIAGNVE
+202 EDSARATITGNVE

-220 YFNAF
+220 YFNAY
-225 EASVRKYDDDRFLI
+225 EATVRKYDDDRYLI
-239 IANNENLQKMIQ
+239 IANNENLQKIIQ

-273 SIAATLDGETPLKQY
+273 SISATTDGETPLKQY
-288 EIARSTMDIAL
+288 EIARNTMDIAL

-306 VLRKGHNYEYFGG
+306 VLRRGHNYEYFGG

-367 VVKLVRMRKKT
+367 VVKLVRMRGKT

-394 ARLKEEESL
+394 ARLKEEKSL
-403 KGVVKSED
+403 NGVVRTEAELSGLVD
-411 ELNSLIDSKTL
+411 EKTL

-441 KINDRV
+441 QIKDRV

-468 PYASSTAELVT
+468 PYASSTCELVT

-529 ADPEVVKKYFKE
+529 ADPESVKKYFKE
-541 DYEVIKNRADI
+541 DYMVIKNRADI
-552 VRHSEIY
+552 VRQSEIF
-559 MNDTVIGILEDKVDN
+559 MDDTIIGILEDKVDN

-664 KESKKEEGVK
+664 KEEGVK

>member
-1 MLKKIEA
+1 MFKKIEA
-8 YIKENLIEVIFELV
+8 YVKENLIEVIFELA
-22 LVMLLMI
+22 LVIMLMI

-38 LVVFVSMHLSF
+38 LVIFVSLHIRF
-49 LQNFEDQ
+49 LQDFEDQ
-56 TTLRQRNYENIEE
+56 TTLMQKNFENIEE

-106 EIEDEPENNIL
+106 EIDGEPEDNIL

-122 LNLNEI
+122 INLNEI
-128 ISAGDDPLKIL
+128 LSAGDEPLKIL
-139 YRDKY
+139 YRDNY
-144 YQVYVNKVKAKDSK
+144 YQVYVNKVKSKDSK
-158 EREMLLLYWIDR
+158 DREMLLLYWINR

-178 SIEKEKMAT
+178 TIDKEKIAT
-187 ILVYIDNLDEVKSSV
+187 ILLYIDNLDEVKSSV
-202 EDGVKATIAGNVE
+202 EDSARATITGNVE

-220 YFNAF
+220 YFNAY
-225 EASVRKYDDDRFLI
+225 EATVRKYDDDRYLI
-239 IANNENLQKMIQ
+239 IANNENLQKIIQ

-273 SIAATLDGETPLKQY
+273 SISATTDGETPLKQY
-288 EIARSTMDIAL
+288 EIARNTMDIAL

-306 VLRKGHNYEYFGG
+306 VLRRGHNYEYFGG

-367 VVKLVRMRKKT
+367 VVKLVRMRGKT

-403 KGVVKSED
+403 NGVVRTEA
-411 ELNSLIDSKTL
+411 ELSSLIDDKTL

-441 KINDRV
+441 QIRDRV

-541 DYEVIKNRADI
+541 DYMVIKNRADI
-552 VRHSEIY
+552 VRQSEIF
-559 MNDTVIGILEDKVDN
+559 MDDTIIGILEDKVDN
-574 SILIAAQAADEML
+574 SVLIAAQAADEML

-664 KESKKEEGVK
+664 KEEGVK

>member
-1 MLKKIEA
+1 MFKKIEA
-8 YIKENLIEVIFELV
+8 YVKENLIEVIFEFALV
-22 LVMLLMI
+22 IMLMI

-38 LVVFVSMHLSF
+38 LVIFVSLHIRF
-49 LQNFEDQ
+49 LQDFEDQ
-56 TTLRQRNYENIEE
+56 TTLMQKNFENIEE

-84 PMVIINQDGEI
+84 PMAIINQDGEI

-106 EIEDEPENNIL
+106 EIDGEPEDNIL

-122 LNLNEI
+122 INLNEI
-128 ISAGDDPLKIL
+128 LSAGDEPLKIL
-139 YRDKY
+139 YRDNY
-144 YQVYVNKVKAKDSK
+144 YQVYVNKVKSKDSK
-158 EREMLLLYWIDR
+158 DREMLLLYWINR

-178 SIEKEKMAT
+178 TIDKEKIAT
-187 ILVYIDNLDEVKSSV
+187 ILLYIDNLDEVKSSV
-202 EDGVKATIAGNVE
+202 EDSARATITGNVE

-220 YFNAF
+220 YFNAY
-225 EASVRKYDDDRFLI
+225 EATVRKYDDDRYLI
-239 IANNENLQKMIQ
+239 IANNENLQKIIQ

-273 SIAATLDGETPLKQY
+273 SISATTDGETPLKQY
-288 EIARSTMDIAL
+288 EIARNTMDIAL

-306 VLRKGHNYEYFGG
+306 VLRRGHNYEYFGG

-367 VVKLVRMRKKT
+367 VVKLVRMRGKT

-394 ARLKEEESL
+394 ARLKEEKSL
-403 KGVVKSED
+403 NGVVRTEA
-411 ELNSLIDSKTL
+411 ELSSLIDDKTL

-441 KINDRV
+441 QIRDRV

-541 DYEVIKNRADI
+541 DYMVIKNRADI
-552 VRHSEIY
+552 VRQSEIF
-559 MNDTVIGILEDKVDN
+559 MDDTIIGILEDKVDN

-664 KESKKEEGVK
+664 KEEGVK

>member
-1 MLKKIEA
+1 MFKKIEA
-8 YIKENLIEVIFELV
+8 YVKENLIEVIFELA
-22 LVMLLMI
+22 LVIMLMI

-38 LVVFVSMHLSF
+38 LVIFVSLHIRF
-49 LQNFEDQ
+49 LQDFEDQ
-56 TTLRQRNYENIEE
+56 TTLMQKNFENIEE

-106 EIEDEPENNIL
+106 EIDGEPEDNIL

-128 ISAGDDPLKIL
+128 LSAGDEPLKIL
-139 YRDKY
+139 YRDNY
-144 YQVYVNKVKAKDSK
+144 YQVYVNKVKSKDSK
-158 EREMLLLYWIDR
+158 DREMLLLYWINR

-178 SIEKEKMAT
+178 TIDKEKIAT
-187 ILVYIDNLDEVKSSV
+187 ILLYIDNLDEVKSSV
-202 EDGVKATIAGNVE
+202 EDSARATITGNVE

-220 YFNAF
+220 YFNAY
-225 EASVRKYDDDRFLI
+225 EATVRKYDDDRYLI
-239 IANNENLQKMIQ
+239 IANNENLQKIIQ

-273 SIAATLDGETPLKQY
+273 SIAATTDGETPLKQY
-288 EIARSTMDIAL
+288 EIARNTMDIAL

-306 VLRKGHNYEYFGG
+306 VLRRAHNYEYFGG

-367 VVKLVRMRKKT
+367 VVKLVRMRGKT
-378 AYIALNSVNMS
+378 AYIALNSVNVS

-394 ARLKEEESL
+394 ARLKEEKSL
-403 KGVVKSED
+403 NGVVRTEA
-411 ELNSLIDSKTL
+411 ELSSLIDDKTL

-441 KINDRV
+441 QIRDRV

-454 SGEFIESTELVFLE
+454 SGEFIESAELVFLE

-541 DYEVIKNRADI
+541 DYMVIKNRADI
-552 VRHSEIY
+552 VRQSEIF
-559 MNDTVIGILEDKVDN
+559 MDDTIIGILEDKVDN

-664 KESKKEEGVK
+664 KEEGVK

>member
-1 MLKKIEA
+1 MFKKIEA
-8 YIKENLIEVIFELV
+8 YVKENLIEVIFELA
-22 LVMLLMI
+22 LVILLMI

-38 LVVFVSMHLSF
+38 LVIFVSLHIRF
-49 LQNFEDQ
+49 LQDFEDQ
-56 TTLRQRNYENIEE
+56 TTLMQKNFENIEE

-106 EIEDEPENNIL
+106 EIDGEPENNIL

-128 ISAGDDPLKIL
+128 LSAGDEPLKIL
-139 YRDKY
+139 YRDNY
-144 YQVYVNKVKAKDSK
+144 YQVYVNKVKSKDSK
-158 EREMLLLYWIDR
+158 DREMLLLYWINR

-178 SIEKEKMAT
+178 TIDKEKIAT
-187 ILVYIDNLDEVKSSV
+187 ILLYIDNLDEVKSSV
-202 EDGVKATIAGNVE
+202 EDSARATITGNVE

-220 YFNAF
+220 YFNAY
-225 EASVRKYDDDRFLI
+225 EATVRKYDDDRYLI
-239 IANNENLQKMIQ
+239 IANNENLQKIIQ

-273 SIAATLDGETPLKQY
+273 SIAATTDGETPLKQY
-288 EIARSTMDIAL
+288 EIARNTMDIAL

-306 VLRKGHNYEYFGG
+306 VLRRGHNYEYFGG

-367 VVKLVRMRKKT
+367 VVKLVRMRGKT

-403 KGVVKSED
+403 NGVVRTEA
-411 ELNSLIDSKTL
+411 ELSGLVDDKTL

-441 KINDRV
+441 QIKDRV

-468 PYASSTAELVT
+468 PYASSTCELVT

-529 ADPEVVKKYFKE
+529 ADPESVKKYFKE
-541 DYEVIKNRADI
+541 DYMVIKNRADI
-552 VRHSEIY
+552 VRQSEIF
-559 MNDTVIGILEDKVDN
+559 MDDTIIGILEDKVDN

-664 KESKKEEGVK
+664 KEEGVK

>member
-22 LVMLLMI
+22 LVILLMI

-158 EREMLLLYWIDR
+158 DREMLLLYWIDR

-394 ARLKEEESL
+394 ARLNEEESL

-541 DYEVIKNRADI
+541 DYAVIKNRADI

-656 KDEEKESK
+656 KDED

>member
-1 MLKKIEA
+1 MFKKIES
-8 YIKENLIEVIFELV
+8 YVKENLIEVIFELV
-22 LVMLLMI
+22 LVIMLMI

-38 LVVFVSMHLSF
+38 LVIFVSLHIRF

-56 TTLRQRNYENIEE
+56 TTLRQKNFENIEE

-84 PMVIINQDGEI
+84 PMVIIKQDGEI

-106 EIEDEPENNIL
+106 ENEDEPENNIL

-128 ISAGDDPLKIL
+128 LGAGDEPLKIL
-139 YRDKY
+139 YRDNY
-144 YQVYVNKVKAKDSK
+144 YQVYVNKVKSKDSK
-158 EREMLLLYWIDR
+158 DGEMLLLYWINR

-178 SIEKEKMAT
+178 IIDKEKIAT
-187 ILVYIDNLDEVKSSV
+187 ILLYIDNIDEVKSSV
-202 EDGVKATIAGNVE
+202 EDSLRATITGNVE

-220 YFNAF
+220 YFNGYDAT
-225 EASVRKYDDDRFLI
+225 VRKYDDDRYLI
-239 IANNENLQKMIQ
+239 IANNENLQKIIQ

-273 SIAATLDGETPLKQY
+273 SIAATTDGETPLEQY
-288 EIARSTMDIAL
+288 EIARNTMDIAL

-306 VLRKGHNYEYFGG
+306 VLRRVHNYEYFGG

-347 NVVIMPHKNAD
+347 NVIIMPHKNAD

-367 VVKLVRMRKKT
+367 VVKLVRMRGKT
-378 AYIALNSVNMS
+378 PYIALNSVNMS

-394 ARLKEEESL
+394 ARINEEESL
-403 KGVVKSED
+403 KGVVKPEG
-411 ELNSLIDSKTL
+411 ELIGLIDDKTL

-441 KINDRV
+441 QIKDRV

-468 PYASSTAELVT
+468 PYASSTSELVT

-541 DYEVIKNRADI
+541 DYLVIKNRADI
-552 VRHSEIY
+552 VRQSEIF
-559 MNDTVIGILEDKVDN
+559 MDDTIIGILEDKVDN

-656 KDEEKESK
+656 KDEEN
-664 KESKKEEGVK
+664 ESKKEEGVK

>member
-1 MLKKIEA
+1 MFKKIEA
-8 YIKENLIEVIFELV
+8 YVKENLIEVIFELV
-22 LVMLLMI
+22 LVIMLMI

-38 LVVFVSMHLSF
+38 LVIFVSLHIRF

-56 TTLRQRNYENIEE
+56 TTLRQKNFENIEE

-84 PMVIINQDGEI
+84 PMVIIKQDGEI

-128 ISAGDDPLKIL
+128 LGAGDEPLKIL
-139 YRDKY
+139 YRDNY
-144 YQVYVNKVKAKDSK
+144 YQVYVNKVKSKDSK
-158 EREMLLLYWIDR
+158 DGEMLLLYWINR

-178 SIEKEKMAT
+178 TIDKEKIAT
-187 ILVYIDNLDEVKSSV
+187 ILLYIDNLDEVKSSV
-202 EDGVKATIAGNVE
+202 EDSLRATITGNVE

-220 YFNAF
+220 YFNAYD
-225 EASVRKYDDDRFLI
+225 ATVRKYDDDRYLI
-239 IANNENLQKMIQ
+239 IANNENLQKIIQ

-258 RVRDLKVQSIIPLTL
+258 KVRDLKVQSIIPLTL
-273 SIAATLDGETPLKQY
+273 SIAATTDGETPLEQY
-288 EIARSTMDIAL
+288 EIARNTMDIAL

-306 VLRKGHNYEYFGG
+306 VLRRGHNYEYFGG

-347 NVVIMPHKNAD
+347 NVIIMPHKNAD

-367 VVKLVRMRKKT
+367 VVKLVRMRGKT
-378 AYIALNSVNMS
+378 PYIALNSVNMS

-394 ARLKEEESL
+394 ARINEEESL
-403 KGVVKSED
+403 KGVVKPEGELIGLVD
-411 ELNSLIDSKTL
+411 EKTL

-441 KINDRV
+441 QIKDRV

-454 SGEFIESTELVFLE
+454 SGEFIESTELIFLE
-468 PYASSTAELVT
+468 PYASSTSELVT

-541 DYEVIKNRADI
+541 DYLVIKNRADI
-552 VRHSEIY
+552 VRQSEIF
-559 MNDTVIGILEDKVDN
+559 MDDTIIGILEDKVDN

-656 KDEEKESK
+656 KDEEN
-664 KESKKEEGVK
+664 ESKKEEGVK

>member
-1 MLKKIEA
+1 MFKKIGA
-8 YIKENLIEVIFELV
+8 YVKENLIEVIFEFALV
-22 LVMLLMI
+22 IMLMI

-38 LVVFVSMHLSF
+38 LVIFVSLHIRF
-49 LQNFEDQ
+49 LQDFEDQ
-56 TTLRQRNYENIEE
+56 TTLMQKNFENIEE

-106 EIEDEPENNIL
+106 EIDGEPEDNIL

-122 LNLNEI
+122 INLNEI
-128 ISAGDDPLKIL
+128 LSAGDEPLKIL
-139 YRDKY
+139 YRDNY
-144 YQVYVNKVKAKDSK
+144 YQVYVNKVKSKDSK
-158 EREMLLLYWIDR
+158 DREMLLLYWINR

-178 SIEKEKMAT
+178 TIDKEKIAT
-187 ILVYIDNLDEVKSSV
+187 ILLYIDNLDEVKSSV
-202 EDGVKATIAGNVE
+202 EDSARATITGNVE

-220 YFNAF
+220 YFNAY
-225 EASVRKYDDDRFLI
+225 EATVRKYDDDRYLI
-239 IANNENLQKMIQ
+239 IANNENLQKIIQ

-273 SIAATLDGETPLKQY
+273 SISATTDGETPLKQY
-288 EIARSTMDIAL
+288 EIARNTMDIAL

-306 VLRKGHNYEYFGG
+306 VLRRGHNYEYFGG

-367 VVKLVRMRKKT
+367 VVKLVRMRGKT

-403 KGVVKSED
+403 NGVVRTEA
-411 ELNSLIDSKTL
+411 ELSSLIDDKTL

-441 KINDRV
+441 QIRDRV

-541 DYEVIKNRADI
+541 DYMVIKNRADI
-552 VRHSEIY
+552 VRQSEIF
-559 MNDTVIGILEDKVDN
+559 MDDTIIGILEDKVDN

-664 KESKKEEGVK
+664 KEEGVK

>member
-1 MLKKIEA
+1 MFKKIEA
-8 YIKENLIEVIFELV
+8 YVKENLIEVIFELA
-22 LVMLLMI
+22 LVIMLMI

-38 LVVFVSMHLSF
+38 LVIFVSLHIRF
-49 LQNFEDQ
+49 LQDFEDQ
-56 TTLRQRNYENIEE
+56 TTLMQKNFENIEE

-84 PMVIINQDGEI
+84 PMAIINQDGEI

-106 EIEDEPENNIL
+106 EIDGEPEDNIL

-122 LNLNEI
+122 INLNEI
-128 ISAGDDPLKIL
+128 LSAGDEPLKIL
-139 YRDKY
+139 YRDNY
-144 YQVYVNKVKAKDSK
+144 YQVYVNKVKSKDSK
-158 EREMLLLYWIDR
+158 DREMLLLYWINR

-178 SIEKEKMAT
+178 TIDKEKIAT
-187 ILVYIDNLDEVKSSV
+187 ILLYIDNLDEVKSSV
-202 EDGVKATIAGNVE
+202 EDSARATITGNVE

-220 YFNAF
+220 YFNAY
-225 EASVRKYDDDRFLI
+225 EATVRKYDDDRYLI
-239 IANNENLQKMIQ
+239 IANNENLQKIIQ

-273 SIAATLDGETPLKQY
+273 SISATTDGETPLKQY
-288 EIARSTMDIAL
+288 EIARNTMDIAL

-306 VLRKGHNYEYFGG
+306 VLRRGHNYEYFGG

-367 VVKLVRMRKKT
+367 VVKLVRMRGKT

-394 ARLKEEESL
+394 ARLKEEKSL
-403 KGVVKSED
+403 NGVVRTEA
-411 ELNSLIDSKTL
+411 ELSSLIDDKTL

-441 KINDRV
+441 QIRDRV

-541 DYEVIKNRADI
+541 DYMVIKNRADI
-552 VRHSEIY
+552 VRQSEIF
-559 MNDTVIGILEDKVDN
+559 MDDTIIGILEDKVDN
-574 SILIAAQAADEML
+574 SVLIAAQAADEML

-664 KESKKEEGVK
+664 KEEGVK

>member
-1 MLKKIEA
+1 MFKKIEA
-8 YIKENLIEVIFELV
+8 YVKENLIEVIFELA
-22 LVMLLMI
+22 LVIMLMI

-38 LVVFVSMHLSF
+38 LVIFVSLHIRF
-49 LQNFEDQ
+49 LQDFEDQ
-56 TTLRQRNYENIEE
+56 TTLMQKNFENIEE

-106 EIEDEPENNIL
+106 EIDGEPEDNIL

-128 ISAGDDPLKIL
+128 LSAGDEPLKIL
-139 YRDKY
+139 YRDNY
-144 YQVYVNKVKAKDSK
+144 YQVYVNKVKSKDSK
-158 EREMLLLYWIDR
+158 DREMLLLYWINR

-178 SIEKEKMAT
+178 TIDKEKIAT
-187 ILVYIDNLDEVKSSV
+187 ILLYIDNLDEVKSSV
-202 EDGVKATIAGNVE
+202 EDSARATITGNVE

-220 YFNAF
+220 YFNAYD
-225 EASVRKYDDDRFLI
+225 ATVRKYDDDRYLI
-239 IANNENLQKMIQ
+239 IANNENLQKIIQ

-273 SIAATLDGETPLKQY
+273 SIAATTDGETPLKQY
-288 EIARSTMDIAL
+288 EIARNTMDIAL

-306 VLRKGHNYEYFGG
+306 VLRRAHNYEYFGG

-367 VVKLVRMRKKT
+367 VVKLVRMRGKT

-403 KGVVKSED
+403 NGVVRTEAELSGLVD
-411 ELNSLIDSKTL
+411 EKTL

-441 KINDRV
+441 QIKDRV

-468 PYASSTAELVT
+468 PYASSTCELVT

-529 ADPEVVKKYFKE
+529 ADPESVKKYFKE
-541 DYEVIKNRADI
+541 DYMVIKNRADI
-552 VRHSEIY
+552 VRQSEIF
-559 MNDTVIGILEDKVDN
+559 MDDTIIGILEDKVDN

-664 KESKKEEGVK
+664 KEEGVK

>member
-1 MLKKIEA
+1 MFKKIEA
-8 YIKENLIEVIFELV
+8 YVKENLIEVIFELV
-22 LVMLLMI
+22 LVIMLMI

-38 LVVFVSMHLSF
+38 FVIFVSLHIRF

-56 TTLRQRNYENIEE
+56 TTLRQKNFENIEE

-84 PMVIINQDGEI
+84 PMVIIKQDGEI

-128 ISAGDDPLKIL
+128 LGAGDEPLKIL
-139 YRDKY
+139 YRDNY
-144 YQVYVNKVKAKDSK
+144 YQVYVNKVKSKDSK
-158 EREMLLLYWIDR
+158 DGEMLLLYWINR

-178 SIEKEKMAT
+178 TIDKEKIAT
-187 ILVYIDNLDEVKSSV
+187 ILLYIDNLDEVKSSV
-202 EDGVKATIAGNVE
+202 EDSLRATITGNVE

-220 YFNAF
+220 YFNAYD
-225 EASVRKYDDDRFLI
+225 ATVRKYDDDRYLI
-239 IANNENLQKMIQ
+239 IANNENLQKIIQ

-258 RVRDLKVQSIIPLTL
+258 KVRDLKVQSIIPLTL
-273 SIAATLDGETPLKQY
+273 SIAATTDGETPLEQY
-288 EIARSTMDIAL
+288 EIARNTMDIAL

-306 VLRKGHNYEYFGG
+306 VLRRGHNYEYFGG

-347 NVVIMPHKNAD
+347 NVIIMPHKNAD

-367 VVKLVRMRKKT
+367 VVKLVRMRGKT

-394 ARLKEEESL
+394 ARLNEEESL
-403 KGVVKSED
+403 KGVVKPEGELIGLVD
-411 ELNSLIDSKTL
+411 EKTL

-430 KSISEAPDLVD
+430 KSISEAPDLVNQI
-441 KINDRV
+441 KDRV

-468 PYASSTAELVT
+468 PYASSTSELVT

-541 DYEVIKNRADI
+541 DYLVIKNRADI
-552 VRHSEIY
+552 VRQSEIF
-559 MNDTVIGILEDKVDN
+559 MDDTIIGILEDKVDN

-656 KDEEKESK
+656 KDEEN
-664 KESKKEEGVK
+664 ESKKEEGVK

>member
-1 MLKKIEA
+1 MFKKIEA
-8 YIKENLIEVIFELV
+8 YVKENLIEVIFELA
-22 LVMLLMI
+22 LVILLMI

-38 LVVFVSMHLSF
+38 LVIFVSLHIRF
-49 LQNFEDQ
+49 LQDFEDQ
-56 TTLRQRNYENIEE
+56 TTLMQKNFENIEE

-106 EIEDEPENNIL
+106 EIDGEPENNIL

-128 ISAGDDPLKIL
+128 LSAGDEPLKIL
-139 YRDKY
+139 YRDNY
-144 YQVYVNKVKAKDSK
+144 YQVYVNKVKSKDSK
-158 EREMLLLYWIDR
+158 DREMLLLYWINR

-178 SIEKEKMAT
+178 TIDKEKIAT
-187 ILVYIDNLDEVKSSV
+187 ILLYIDNLDEVKSSV
-202 EDGVKATIAGNVE
+202 EDSARATITGNVE

-220 YFNAF
+220 YFNAY
-225 EASVRKYDDDRFLI
+225 EATVRKYDDDRYLI
-239 IANNENLQKMIQ
+239 IANNENLQKIIQ

-273 SIAATLDGETPLKQY
+273 SISATTDGETPLKQY
-288 EIARSTMDIAL
+288 EIARNTMDIAL

-306 VLRKGHNYEYFGG
+306 VLRRAHNYEYFGG

-367 VVKLVRMRKKT
+367 VVKLVRMRGKT

-394 ARLKEEESL
+394 ARLKEEKSL
-403 KGVVKSED
+403 NGVVRTEAELSGLVD
-411 ELNSLIDSKTL
+411 EKTL

-441 KINDRV
+441 QIKDRV

-468 PYASSTAELVT
+468 PYASSTCELVT

-541 DYEVIKNRADI
+541 DYMVIKNRADI
-552 VRHSEIY
+552 VRQSEIF
-559 MNDTVIGILEDKVDN
+559 MDDTIIGILEDKVDN

-664 KESKKEEGVK
+664 KEEGVK

>member
-1 MLKKIEA
+1 MFKKIEA
-8 YIKENLIEVIFELV
+8 YVKENLIEVIFELV
-22 LVMLLMI
+22 LVIMLMI

-38 LVVFVSMHLSF
+38 LVIFVSLHIRF

-56 TTLRQRNYENIEE
+56 TTLRQKNFENIEE

-84 PMVIINQDGEI
+84 PMVIIKQDGEI

-128 ISAGDDPLKIL
+128 LGAGDEPLKIL
-139 YRDKY
+139 YRDNY
-144 YQVYVNKVKAKDSK
+144 YQVYVNKVKSKDSK
-158 EREMLLLYWIDR
+158 DGEMLLLYWINR

-178 SIEKEKMAT
+178 TIDKEKIAT
-187 ILVYIDNLDEVKSSV
+187 ILLYIDNLDEVKSSV
-202 EDGVKATIAGNVE
+202 EDSLRATITGNVE

-220 YFNAF
+220 YFNGYDAT
-225 EASVRKYDDDRFLI
+225 VRKYDDDRYLI
-239 IANNENLQKMIQ
+239 IANNENLQKIIQ

-273 SIAATLDGETPLKQY
+273 SISATTDGETPLKQY
-288 EIARSTMDIAL
+288 EIARNTMDIAL

-306 VLRKGHNYEYFGG
+306 VLRRGHNYEYFGG

-367 VVKLVRMRKKT
+367 VVKLVRMRGKT
-378 AYIALNSVNMS
+378 AYIALNSVNVS

-394 ARLKEEESL
+394 ARLKEEKSL
-403 KGVVKSED
+403 NGVVRTEA
-411 ELNSLIDSKTL
+411 ELSSLIDDKTL

-441 KINDRV
+441 QIRDRV

-541 DYEVIKNRADI
+541 DYMVIKNRADI
-552 VRHSEIY
+552 VRQSEIF
-559 MNDTVIGILEDKVDN
+559 MDDTIIGILEDKVDN

-664 KESKKEEGVK
+664 KEEGVK

>member
-22 LVMLLMI
+22 LVILLMI

-664 KESKKEEGVK
+664 KEEGVK